1 MSGGASEKAAAMMVL
16 LLTAALLP
24 MLVEYFMNYE
34 RKKQEEETER
44 QAITA
49 AEVTL
54 RVRRQLDGQ
63 DRPSGD
69 EDTAPKRRRRSRIRH
84 QCARLA
90 VQEDYFSPTP
100 VFDDRQ
106 NEHIFR
112 MTKQMTQ
119 HILNICAITD
129 HFSLRNRMSAEGT
142 TLTLLLK
149 F

>member
-54 RVRRQLDGQ
+54 RVRRQLDGR
-63 DRPSGD
+63 DCPSGV
-69 EDTAPKRRRRSRIRH
+69 EDTAPKRRRRSRFRH
-84 QCARLA
+84 QR
-90 VQEDYFSPTP
+90 T
-100 VFDDRQ
+100 
-106 NEHIFR
+106 
-112 MTKQMTQ
+112 
-119 HILNICAITD
+119 
-129 HFSLRNRMSAEGT
+129 
-142 TLTLLLK
+142 
-149 F
+149 